1 MEGNKKNLEFK
12 VFMQPKPTRKKCRRV
27 IKNVLSE
34 YTNGTMNSSNVDNY
48 FSMFS
53 RFGYRLQKQ
62 RNSFYRVNIIDKDEG
77 LPLKDILDDLGIKSS
92 YN

>member
-1 MEGNKKNLEFK
+1 MDSDKENLEFK
-12 VFMQPKPTRKKCRRV
+12 VFMQYKPTRKRCKRV
-27 IKNVLSE
+27 IKDVLSE
-34 YTNGTMNSSNVDNY
+34 YINGTMNSSDVDNY

-62 RNSFYRVNIIDKDEG
+62 RDHFYRMNIISNDKG

>member
-1 MEGNKKNLEFK
+1 MYGDKENLEFR
-12 VFMQPKPTRKKCRRV
+12 VFMQPKPARKKCRRV

-34 YTNGTMNSSNVDNY
+34 YTNGTMNSSDVDNY

-62 RNSFYRVNIIDKDEG
+62 RDNFYRMNITNKDEG
-77 LPLKDILDDLGIKSS
+77 LPLKYILDNLGIKSS

>member
-1 MEGNKKNLEFK
+1 MDGDKENLEFR
-12 VFMQPKPTRKKCRRV
+12 VFMQPKPARKKCRRV

-34 YTNGTMNSSNVDNY
+34 YTNGTMNSSDVDNY

-62 RNSFYRVNIIDKDEG
+62 RDHFYRMNIINKDEG
-77 LPLKDILDDLGIKSS
+77 LPLKDILNDLGIKSS

>member
-1 MEGNKKNLEFK
+1 MEGNKDNLEFK
-12 VFMQPKPTRKKCRRV
+12 VFMQHKPARKKCRKV

-34 YTNGTMNSSNVDNY
+34 YTKGTMNSSDVDNY

-62 RNSFYRVNIIDKDEG
+62 RTHFYKINIMNKDKG
-77 LPLKDILDDLGIKSS
+77 LPLKRILDDLGIKSS

>member
-53 RFGYRLQKQ
+53 RFGYRFQKQ
-62 RNSFYRVNIIDKDEG
+62 RDHFYRMNIINKDKG
-77 LPLKDILDDLGIKSS
+77 LPLKDILDDLGIQSS

>member
-1 MEGNKKNLEFK
+1 MDESRKNLEFK
-12 VFMQPKPTRKKCRRV
+12 VFMQYKPTKKKCRRV
-27 IKNVLSE
+27 IKNVLSK
-34 YTNGTMNSSNVDNY
+34 YTNGTMNSSDIDNY

-62 RNSFYRVNIIDKDEG
+62 RDHFYRMNIINKDKG
-77 LPLKDILDDLGIKSS
+77 LPLKEILDNINIKSN

>member
-1 MEGNKKNLEFK
+1 MEENKNNLEFK

-34 YTNGTMNSSNVDNY
+34 YTKGTINSSNVDNY

-62 RNSFYRVNIIDKDEG
+62 RDHFYKMNIINKDKG

>member
-1 MEGNKKNLEFK
+1 MEGNKNNLEFK
-12 VFMQPKPTRKKCRRV
+12 VFLPHKPARKKCRRV

-34 YTNGTMNSSNVDNY
+34 YTKGTMNSSNVDNY

-62 RNSFYRVNIIDKDEG
+62 RDHFYRMNIISKDKG

>member
-1 MEGNKKNLEFK
+1 MDGDKENLEFK

-34 YTNGTMNSSNVDNY
+34 YINGTMNSSNVDNY

-62 RNSFYRVNIIDKDEG
+62 RDHFYRMNITNKDEG
-77 LPLKDILDDLGIKSS
+77 LTLKDMLDDIGIKSS

>member
-1 MEGNKKNLEFK
+1 MDSDKENLEFK
-12 VFMQPKPTRKKCRRV
+12 VFMQYKPTRQKCKRV
-27 IKNVLSE
+27 IKNVLSK
-34 YTNGTMNSSNVDNY
+34 YTKGKVNSSDVDNY

-62 RNSFYRVNIIDKDEG
+62 RDRFYRMNITNKDKG
-77 LPLKDILDDLGIKSS
+77 LPLKDILDNLGIKSN

>member
-1 MEGNKKNLEFK
+1 MDGYKEDLEFK
-12 VFMQPKPTRKKCRRV
+12 VFMQHKPTRKKCKRV

-34 YTNGTMNSSNVDNY
+34 YAKSKVNSSEVDNY

-62 RNSFYRVNIIDKDEG
+62 RDNFYRMNITNKDEG

>member
-1 MEGNKKNLEFK
+1 MDGNKENLEFK
-12 VFMQPKPTRKKCRRV
+12 VFIQYKPTRKKCKRV

-34 YTNGTMNSSNVDNY
+34 YTNGTMNSSDVDNY

-62 RNSFYRVNIIDKDEG
+62 RDRFYRMNITNKDEG
-77 LPLKDILDDLGIKSS
+77 LPLKDILDNLGIKSN